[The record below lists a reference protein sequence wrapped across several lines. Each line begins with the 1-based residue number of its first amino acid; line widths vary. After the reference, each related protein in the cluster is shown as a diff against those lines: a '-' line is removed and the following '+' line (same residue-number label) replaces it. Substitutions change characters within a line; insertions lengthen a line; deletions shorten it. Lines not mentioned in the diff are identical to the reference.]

1 MMTHA
6 FLNNLANA
14 KSELFTGNFLSC
26 GIFMICASGTAAN
39 SRSVFAS
46 TGSPSGSGSG
56 PEKDDDEKKKEEE
69 KKKKEKEEE
78 EKKKKEEEE
87 KEKKKKKEKEEAES
101 EDEEEEDVDTKQ
113 QKISEMAL
121 TAMEGAEKMKKV
133 PERGS
138 TEKERANA
146 ENMGKLGK
154 EFESINNE
162 DSKVQKPVKDY
173 LSELVTRK
181 KITKA
186 QARRLLSIDPAD
198 EDFKKNWKKA
208 LKKIPGIE
216 DGSPEAI
223 KLMELKESEG
233 EKVKELD
240 KRLKKAMSEFR
251 ALAKEMGDALKKK
264 ADQRRELAALE
275 RSTGIAVK
283 QEQRLKYLAPSEG
296 KDEKEMKAH
305 SAVIKEVKFEEV
317 DIQDEEGNVVQ
328 KVQTNTPVV
337 VVESLNPYNNKISVD
352 TLNSAAFHQW
362 VEANDVL
369 EDLDTYEKF
378 SKSIGVELKD
388 GNAIEYESIE
398 NKGTEK
404 EVRTDM
410 KVEIKK
416 LDKDKR
422 KITLDKE
429 VKTAKGPKKDLSF
442 DEFAKWFKQHE
453 VMKEIENVE
462 KLRTE
467 LHAFN
472 EKQNSFY
479 ERSSAQYPPIEVK
492 EGETLY
498 YDDDSNREFTIKKV
512 NEKEKKIELEGGKK
526 MSYASFLRWVKRNEV
541 EKKSPDAEGHKAADH
556 IVDPEK
562 KDEKF
567 NEEKAKTEKEMMER
581 KAGVLEKPDNAV
593 LESADEHAH
602 ASMSSLQKLWR
613 DTQFLSIND
622 LGEMGK
628 TIWELIK
635 RRWGRRQK
643 GRIGAAGKM
652 MFGHYSTALGAEF
665 KSIAQSA
672 ENEEVNHHVH
682 VMETMGIEDIKH
694 ELHEPPDK
702 DTLKAAITVMC
713 KKGQMRWDDH
723 HFWHAMESFSGES
736 IRPDHYLEDI
746 EKITD
751 GWWGQ
756 DTFREFRNSQDS
768 SYNSIKKNFE
778 DNATRLENDP
788 KGLRGELKRLLFNF
802 INGDPVNPC
811 QYEEYLDYAMKAG
824 KMAFEDK
831 MFFLIMGIGVTNP
844 HGETLL
850 HMDRIAALEGS
861 YLNVIPLIDFFV
873 SPWLYRTDKDG
884 NRIWDPDHENA
895 DGSKGGYKKGKPDLK
910 TFQGII
916 KKFIL
921 PDIPGGKLDGG
932 SLRSPDD
939 VYWSQKG
946 QMSTF
951 SNFVKDVIAWDKYAA
966 FRAEKAARDPSQWDH
981 DDMDMFV
988 QMLDEGTID
997 QITRIAGGARQQ
1009 VSTTGLK
1016 NSFAGMNEFIRRE
1029 ITNLNGSIDRK
1040 KKIQKMKEGTE
1051 KKFLLEEVEVEIQE
1065 HYKRIVKMM
1074 KSFIIFDATI
1084 EGRLDHTNAN
1094 KVRFSDS
1101 TYDTPPLCSDKKTVR
1116 GFIQEVRGV
1125 LGGLAGQ
1132 FGMADQFGKVHE
1144 AIPQTRASEWP
1155 GQNTAVKDFNK
1166 QLADKMDEYVEKEG
1180 IEKMASMLAGMNN
1193 LTGLIEKKT
1202 DRAQQDKELEEAQ
1215 AAEEKKHKKE
1225 DAGEAEHE

>member
-1 MMTHA
+1 MTHA
-6 FLNNLANA
+6 YLHNLA
-14 KSELFTGNFLSC
+14 KSHPELFTGKFLTC
-26 GIFMICASGTAAN
+26 GICSSSESGTSAN
-39 SRSVFAS
+39 SRSVFATGGTP
-46 TGSPSGSGSG
+46 TGSGGG
-56 PEKDDDEKKKEEE
+56 PEKDDEEKKKEEE

-78 EKKKKEEEE
+78 EKKKKEDEE
-87 KEKKKKKEKEEAES
+87 KEKKKKAKEEGES
-101 EDEEEEDVDTKQ
+101 DEEDEEDLDTKQ
-113 QKISEMAL
+113 QKISEMAFS
-121 TAMEGAEKMKKV
+121 AMEGAEKMKKGME
-133 PERGS
+133 PTS

-146 ENMGKLGK
+146 EKMGQLGK

-162 DSKVQKPVKDY
+162 DVKVQKPVKDY

-198 EDFKKNWKKA
+198 EDFRKNWKKA
-208 LKKIPGIE
+208 IKKIPGIE
-216 DGSPEAI
+216 ESSPEAI
-223 KLMELKESEG
+223 KLLELKEKEG

-240 KRLKKAMSEFR
+240 KRLKKAMNEFR
-251 ALAKEMGDALKKK
+251 TLAKEMGDAIMKK
-264 ADQRRELAALE
+264 ANRKRELDALE
-275 RSTGIAVK
+275 RSTGLSVK
-283 QEQRLKYLAPSEG
+283 REQRLKYLAPSEDR
-296 KDEKEMKAH
+296 DEKEKKAH
-305 SAVIKEVKFEEV
+305 TAVIKEIKYEEV
-317 DIQDEEGNVVQ
+317 DIQDEEGNVIQ

-362 VEANDVL
+362 VDAYDVL
-369 EDLDTYEKF
+369 EDIDSYEKL
-378 SKSIGVELKD
+378 SKSIGEELKE
-388 GNAIEYESIE
+388 GNAIEYQTVE
-398 NKGTEK
+398 NGGTDK
-404 EVRTDM
+404 EVRTDQ

-422 KITLDKE
+422 RITLDKD
-429 VKTAKGPKKDLSF
+429 VTTAKGSKKDLSF
-442 DEFAKWFKQHE
+442 DEFAKWYKQYE

-462 KLRTE
+462 KLRLE
-467 LHAFN
+467 ARAFN
-472 EKQNSFY
+472 EKQNTFY
-479 ERSSAQYPPIEVK
+479 ERSSAQYPAIEIK
-492 EGETLY
+492 DGETLY
-498 YDDDSNREFTIKKV
+498 YDDDTNREFIIKKV
-512 NEKEKKIELEGGKK
+512 NEKDKKIEFEGGKI
-526 MSYASFLRWVKRNEV
+526 MSYASFLRWVKKNEV
-541 EKKSPDAEGHKAADH
+541 EKKSSDAEGHKAADN
-556 IVDPEK
+556 IVDPDK
-562 KDEKF
+562 KAAKF
-567 NEEKAKTEKEMMER
+567 EEEKAKTEKEMKER
-581 KAGVLEKPDNAV
+581 QKEILEKP
-593 LESADEHAH
+593 ESAVFESPDEHAH
-602 ASMSSLQKLWR
+602 APMGYMHRLWR
-613 DTQFLSIND
+613 ETQFLSIND
-622 LGEMGK
+622 IGEMGK

-635 RRWGRRQK
+635 RRWVRRQK
-643 GRIGAAGKM
+643 GRIGTAGRM
-652 MFGHYSTALGAEF
+652 MFGQYSTALGAEF

-672 ENEEVNHHVH
+672 ENEEVNHHVQ

-713 KKGQMRWDDH
+713 KKGQLRWDDH
-723 HFWHAMESFSGES
+723 HFWHAIENFSGES
-736 IRPDHYLEDI
+736 IQSDHYLEDI
-746 EKITD
+746 ERIID

-756 DTFREFRNSQDS
+756 DTFREYRNSQDS

-788 KGLRGELKRLLFNF
+788 NGLKGELRRLLYNF

-831 MFFLIMGIGVTNP
+831 MFFLIMGIGATNP

-850 HMDRIAALEGS
+850 HMDRIAALEGT
-861 YLNVIPLIDFFV
+861 YLNVIPLMDFFV
-873 SPWLYRTDKDG
+873 SPWLHRTDKDG
-884 NRIWDPDHENA
+884 NRIWDPEHENP
-895 DGSKGGYKKGKPDLK
+895 DGTKGAYKKGRPDLK

-946 QMSTF
+946 QISSF
-951 SNFVKDVIAWDKYAA
+951 SNFVRDVIAWDKYAS

-1029 ITNLNGSIDRK
+1029 IANLNGSIDRK
-1040 KKIQKMKEGTE
+1040 KQIQKMKDGTE
-1051 KKFLLEEVEVEIQE
+1051 KKFLLEEVETEIQE
-1065 HYKRIVKMM
+1065 HYKRVVKMM
-1074 KSFIIFDATI
+1074 KSFIIFDATL
-1084 EGRLDHTNAN
+1084 EGRFDQTNAN

-1116 GFIQEVRGV
+1116 GFIQEVRGI
-1125 LGGLAGQ
+1125 LGGIAGQ
-1132 FGMADQFGKVHE
+1132 FGMAEQFGKVHE
-1144 AIPQTRASEWP
+1144 VIPQTRASEWP
-1155 GQNTAVKDFNK
+1155 GQSTGIKDFNK
-1166 QLADKMDEYVEKEG
+1166 QLSEKMNEYVEKEG
-1180 IEKMASMLAGMNN
+1180 IEKMASMLGSMNN
-1193 LTGLIEKKT
+1193 LTGLIDKKT
-1202 DRAQQDKELEEAQ
+1202 DRAQQDNELEEAQ
-1215 AAEEKKHKKE
+1215 AAEEKKQKMGGK
-1225 DAGEAEHE
+1225 GETEGEI